1 MSGTVLGDPPRLTHG
16 TTLTGLAS
24 RTGGVASFNTVG
36 LVSMATSVETAMVT
50 HHGNTAMSLG
60 PGVLALGGF
69 K

>member
-1 MSGTVLGDPPRLTHG
+1 MSGTVLGGPPRLTHG
-16 TTLTGLAS
+16 TTLTGLPCRS
-24 RTGGVASFNTVG
+24 GGVASFNTVR

-50 HHGNTAMSLG
+50 HHGNTAMSPG

>member
-50 HHGNTAMSLG
+50 HHGNTAMS
-60 PGVLALGGF
+60 PVTAVLALGGF